1 MRGWIWFWQNIK
13 RSRLAEVDSRR
24 GRQVV
29 ENVWM
34 WSSRDNLEVKVD
46 LGRLDRAEQ
55 GAFAKTKGSLPTE
68 TNHKHRR
75 PLLLFYSSG
84 PAILYSSMRD
94 TA

>member
-68 TNHKHRR
+68 TNGMQVIRWC
-75 PLLLFYSSG
+75 L
-84 PAILYSSMRD
+84 RD
-94 TA
+94 WK